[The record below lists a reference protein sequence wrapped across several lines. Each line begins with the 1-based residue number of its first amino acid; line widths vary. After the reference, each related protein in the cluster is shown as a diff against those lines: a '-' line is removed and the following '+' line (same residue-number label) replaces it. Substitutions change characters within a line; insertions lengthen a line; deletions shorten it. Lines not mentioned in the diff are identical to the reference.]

1 MTREETLARL
11 REITD
16 RVRELRQAT
25 DIPALERTM
34 QLIDLYCDIARWEL
48 GEISPWT
55 PSTSSRGDGGVA

>member
-11 REITD
+11 GEIID
-16 RVRELRQAT
+16 RARELRQAT

-34 QLIDLYCDIARWEL
+34 QLVDMYCDIARWEL

-55 PSTSSRGDGGVA
+55 PSTSS

>member
-11 REITD
+11 GEITD

-25 DIPALERTM
+25 DSPALERTM

-48 GEISPWT
+48 GEVSPWT
-55 PSTSSRGDGGVA
+55 SSTSQ